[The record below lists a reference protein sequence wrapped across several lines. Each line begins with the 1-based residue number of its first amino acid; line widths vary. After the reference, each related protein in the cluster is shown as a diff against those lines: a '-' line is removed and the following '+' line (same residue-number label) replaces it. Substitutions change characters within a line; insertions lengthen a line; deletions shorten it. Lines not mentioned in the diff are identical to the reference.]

1 MKSLEMSP
9 IFSFTS
15 NCSQPKELASIG
27 FIILVSSLISGC
39 LNSIILVV
47 NIPLIFANLS
57 FFSYQV
63 PDNNVNEIFISL
75 FSIWVV
81 TSNIWFLFVISYD
94 PVKN

>member
-27 FIILVSSLISGC
+27 FIILVSSLLSGC

-47 NIPLIFANLS
+47 NIPLIFVKSYLQKTRKLVNDILEDVFDGEKKLKKAR
-57 FFSYQV
+57 FSE
-63 PDNNVNEIFISL
+63 PFC
-75 FSIWVV
+75 FSH
-81 TSNIWFLFVISYD
+81 T
-94 PVKN
+94 